1 MPSPD
6 TGSMSA
12 APVVAAVG
20 DQNKHK
26 ALRRLMGEKKMLRGE
41 AMEGVIAVGSASP
54 LTAVTKRKT
63 ARTRKRR

>member
-1 MPSPD
+1 M
-6 TGSMSA
+6 
-12 APVVAAVG
+12 G